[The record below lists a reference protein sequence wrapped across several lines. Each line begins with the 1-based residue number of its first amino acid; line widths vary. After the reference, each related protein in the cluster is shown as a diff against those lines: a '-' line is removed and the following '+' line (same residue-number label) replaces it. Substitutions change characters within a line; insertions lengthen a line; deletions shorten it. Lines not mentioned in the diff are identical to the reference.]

1 MKTKANLRV
10 LAAACLALAASQGVA
25 EIGKPKTTKR
35 VCHEEPMPFI
45 GTGTGPTT
53 YETICSDVVVEWE
66 PVTREE
72 SLMGYIENPSV
83 QEMFPGAYLGLFHDL
98 PAMQEKYP
106 YEYLSAL
113 LKYPEW
119 MPPFH
124 EDLFLLF
131 KKYPEFQAQYPAEYQ
146 ALFIAFNDLRVKYP
160 DDYRAASVSAPFET
174 DCSAVSATL
183 PVPGVHRG
191 DFAANQL
198 KGQDPTGSYTLL
210 GMARDDLLCGGDVAD
225 RLDGGTG
232 KDVLVGG
239 TGDDRLNGGPGRDK
253 FIFAPGWGKDTI
265 TDFKPGD
272 TLYFKGLALKDMVF
286 KAKPGGVLVT
296 WGGGQ
301 DTLFVRGAKKSSVE
315 GASDYSEASI
325 WE

>member
-1 MKTKANLRV
+1 MKTKAKLRV

-35 VCHEEPMPFI
+35 VCYEAPMPFPD
-45 GTGTGPTT
+45 TS
-53 YETICSDVVVEWE
+53 YQTICSDVVVEWE
-66 PVTREE
+66 PVTPEE
-72 SLMGYIENPSV
+72 SLMGLIENPSV

-98 PAMQEKYP
+98 PEMQEKYP

-183 PVPGVHRG
+183 SAPGVHRG

-198 KGQDPTGSYTLL
+198 KGRDPAGRYTLL
-210 GMARDDLLCGGDVAD
+210 GLARDDLLCGGYAAD
-225 RLDGGTG
+225 RLHGGTG

-239 TGDDRLNGGPGRDK
+239 AGDDRLKGGPGRDK

-265 TDFKPGD
+265 LDFKPGD
-272 TLYFKGLALKDMVF
+272 TLYFEGLAAKDMVF

-296 WGGGQ
+296 WGDGL
-301 DTLFVRGAKKSSVE
+301 DKVFVRGATKYSVE
-315 GASDYSEASI
+315 LASQYSEASVS
-325 WE
+325 E